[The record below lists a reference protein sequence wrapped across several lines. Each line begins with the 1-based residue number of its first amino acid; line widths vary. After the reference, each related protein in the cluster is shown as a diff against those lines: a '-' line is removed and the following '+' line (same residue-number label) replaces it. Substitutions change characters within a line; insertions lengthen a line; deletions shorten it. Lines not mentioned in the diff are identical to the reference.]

1 MNLQT
6 MTKVELQSLAYEQL
20 VIIEQ
25 SQNNLKIINQEIQQR
40 NQNPVTEHKKEI
52 ENKKNNK

>member
-1 MNLQT
+1 

-25 SQNNLKIINQEIQQR
+25 SQNNLKIINQELQQR
-40 NQNPVTEHKKEI
+40 NQNPVVEQKKEV
-52 ENKKNNK
+52 ETKVETKKNNK